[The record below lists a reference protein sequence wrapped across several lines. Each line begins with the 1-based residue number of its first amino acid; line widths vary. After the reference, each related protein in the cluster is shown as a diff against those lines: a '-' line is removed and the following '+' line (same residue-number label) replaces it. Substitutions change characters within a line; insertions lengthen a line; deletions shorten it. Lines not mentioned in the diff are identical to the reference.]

1 MPVEGTKLERW
12 LVPRQRWERVGI
24 TAGCQEQPMVEI
36 SFSASKQS
44 CFSVSKSEIPAFFV
58 VVVGNI
64 I

>member
-1 MPVEGTKLERW
+1 M
-12 LVPRQRWERVGI
+12 PRQRWERVGI

-36 SFSASKQS
+36 SFSAPKQS
-44 CFSVSKSEIPAFFV
+44 CFSVSKEIPAFFV

>member
-1 MPVEGTKLERW
+1 M
-12 LVPRQRWERVGI
+12 PRQRWERVGI

-36 SFSASKQS
+36 SFSAPKQS
-44 CFSVSKSEIPAFFV
+44 CFSVSKSEIPAFFFV

>member
-1 MPVEGTKLERW
+1 M
-12 LVPRQRWERVGI
+12 PRQRWERVGI